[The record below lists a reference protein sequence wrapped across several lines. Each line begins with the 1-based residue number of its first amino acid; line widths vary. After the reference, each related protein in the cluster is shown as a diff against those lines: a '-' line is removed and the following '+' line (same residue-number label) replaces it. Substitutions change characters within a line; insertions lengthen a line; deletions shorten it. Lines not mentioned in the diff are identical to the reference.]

1 MSLGSK
7 DPIMRGHIGW
17 RDPVSIRRGN
27 EIISEARRSNPRCV
41 KDLHDMTPEN
51 TKIKKRREKE
61 YRECIA
67 CAKIAYDGRKMGPRQ
82 EPLCP

>member
-1 MSLGSK
+1 
-7 DPIMRGHIGW
+7 MRGHIGW
-17 RDPVSIRRGN
+17 RDRNSIQRGSK
-27 EIISEARRSNPRCV
+27 ISSEAKSNDPMCQ
-41 KDLHDMTPEN
+41 KGLHEMTPEN

-67 CAKIAYDGRKMGPRQ
+67 CAKIAYDSRKIGPRQ